1 MIAML
6 MTGDIITHEHDRGHN
21 IIGFINNKVHN
32 NIGKCSYKADCFLE
46 PVRSCYGCVYF
57 HPYEKGN
64 HTEVLECVQNE
75 LKCIVHIS
83 DATYNSSNPII
94 AIHEAT
100 KFEIELVIKRCG
112 VNNASD

>member
-1 MIAML
+1 M
-6 MTGDIITHEHDRGHN
+6 HS
-21 IIGFINNKVHN
+21 

-57 HPYEKGN
+57 HPYVNGDHE
-64 HTEVLECVQNE
+64 EVLECVQNE
-75 LKCIVHIS
+75 LESIVHIS

-100 KFEIELVIKRCG
+100 KFEIESVVRRCELNIE
-112 VNNASD
+112 VKNAGD